1 MSYKTKRGKKLPLQI
16 GGILCVGIILLIMG
30 LLFYTK
36 GNLHKKIHEYEE
48 KLEAGAQC
56 LQEKERFLYVAKK
69 DIRAGET
76 LTADMVRYEKGY
88 SSMENHV
95 FAENVE
101 GKTACARIPKGTQV
115 LHTMLTENTEKEARE
130 EEFRVFYLSENLK
143 PYDVVDIRI
152 LYPNGEN
159 YIVLSKKILKEL
171 NQERTTCYL
180 WMEEQETLFIS
191 SAMVDAYMT
200 PGAIL
205 YTTKYVESEIQKPSI
220 VTYIPSHQVMDLIQK
235 NPNIVESAKL
245 GLEKQVREKLEF
257 RLEKYIK
264 EEGKGKKEFRDY
276 LYGKRK
282 REEQEEPVEPAAEQG
297 IEDTTEQRTEDAV
310 EEMDREEE
318 EITYVE

>member
-1 MSYKTKRGKKLPLQI
+1 
-16 GGILCVGIILLIMG
+16 
-30 LLFYTK
+30 
-36 GNLHKKIHEYEE
+36 
-48 KLEAGAQC
+48 
-56 LQEKERFLYVAKK
+56 
-69 DIRAGET
+69 
-76 LTADMVRYEKGY
+76 
-88 SSMENHV
+88 
-95 FAENVE
+95 
-101 GKTACARIPKGTQV
+101 
-115 LHTMLTENTEKEARE
+115 
-130 EEFRVFYLSENLK
+130 LK

-171 NQERTTCYL
+171 NQERTICYL

-245 GLEKQVREKLEF
+245 GLEKQVREKLEL
-257 RLEKYIK
+257 RLEEFIK
-264 EEGKGKKEFRDY
+264 EGGKEEKAFRNY

-282 REEQEEPVEPAAEQG
+282 REEQEEPIEPAAVQG

-310 EEMDREEE
+310 EEMVREEE